1 MRYGTK
7 EHAAAAVGALEKLYP
22 AAECALKYEGESW
35 RLLVMARLSAQCT
48 DKRVNEVSEILFEKY
63 PSPEKLADAD
73 ISDIE
78 KIVRPCGLYHVKAK
92 DIKEECLLL
101 VTKYG
106 GTLPS
111 DIDELLTFPGVGRK
125 IANLIVGDI
134 FGAPAIVCDTHC
146 IRISER
152 LGLVPKGEK
161 NPQKIEKILAKR
173 VEPDKQSDFCHRLVM
188 FGREYCPARGQ
199 VCENCPLAAICR
211 FGRSEKQAD
220 KKKLTES

>member
-22 AAECALKYEGESW
+22 AAECALKYEGEGW

-101 VTKYG
+101 TTKYG

-199 VCENCPLAAICR
+199 VCENCPLTEICR
-211 FGRSEKQAD
+211 FGRSEKRTD
-220 KKKLTES
+220 KKS